1 MERNYTSD
9 YNCKLQ
15 QLARA
20 LDCYRLDNLDIT
32 ETHMLHSGKY
42 IVPDSHFSLHSGR
55 DDGKRGM
62 GVGIAIAKRVR
73 ESLISF
79 VAYSSRIM
87 TAHLYSKQANIAVA
101 VAYSSSEV
109 SKILT
114 KVEFYKELNAVKNQI
129 PRGDVD
135 ISILIEH
142 FNAQV
147 RNDMISGKEL
157 QVNTPCTQKEMI
169 MGNSYLTD
177 FCCLNEYVVG
187 GTLYI

>member
-1 MERNYTSD
+1 MVTDEEVKQNKKDPQTYTKKCLYARTWNVTTLVTNS
-9 YNCKLQ
+9 CKLQ
-15 QLARA
+15 QLVRA

-42 IVPDSHFSLHSGR
+42 ILPDSHFSLHSGR

-73 ESLISF
+73 ERLISF

-87 TAHLYSKQANIAVA
+87 IAHLHRKQANIAVA
-101 VAYSSSEV
+101 VAYSPSDV

-114 KVEFYKELNAVKNQI
+114 KVEFYKEINVLENQI

-135 ISILIEH
+135 IRILIEY

-147 RNDMISGKEL
+147 RNDMTSEKEL
-157 QVNTPCTQKEMI
+157 QVNTPCT
-169 MGNSYLTD
+169 
-177 FCCLNEYVVG
+177 
-187 GTLYI
+187 